1 MDTAMSQQNLEEMLD
16 TVVREV
22 TESTAG
28 IRLYHDTQPPA
39 GDLCTIYISFQKGL
53 RSSLSLCAEAAM
65 LKRMTQNFIQSEDV
79 TLQDLEDFSK
89 EYFNVVCGRVAAIL
103 FKTTKLAARFSVPDF
118 YQGRYSPEGFRDQF
132 VLTYS
137 SDQRENAQLTHHVPR
152 RDEDAVTATTT
163 LT

>member
-1 MDTAMSQQNLEEMLD
+1 MDTAMSQQSLEEMLD

-22 TESTAG
+22 TETTAG

-39 GDLCTIYISFQKGL
+39 GELCTIYITFQKGL
-53 RSSLSLCAEAAM
+53 RSSISLCAEAAM
-65 LKRMTQNFIQSEDV
+65 LRRMTQNFIQSEDV

-103 FKTTKLAARFSVPDF
+103 FKTTRVAARFSVPDF
-118 YQGRYSPEGFRDQF
+118 YQGRYRPDGFRDQF

-137 SDQRENAQLTHHVPR
+137 SDRRENAELTHHVPR
-152 RDEDAVTATTT
+152 QDGDEILTT

>member
-1 MDTAMSQQNLEEMLD
+1 MDTALSQQSLEEMLD

-22 TESTAG
+22 TETTAG

-39 GDLCTIYISFQKGL
+39 GELCTIYITFQKGL
-53 RSSLSLCAEAAM
+53 HSGISLCAEAAM
-65 LKRMTQNFIQSEDV
+65 LRRMTQNFIQSKDV

-103 FKTTKLAARFSVPDF
+103 FKTTKVAARFCVPDF
-118 YQGRYSPEGFRDQF
+118 YQGRYRPDGFQDQF

-137 SDQRENAQLTHHVPR
+137 SDQRENAELTHHVPHQDG
-152 RDEDAVTATTT
+152 DEIMTT